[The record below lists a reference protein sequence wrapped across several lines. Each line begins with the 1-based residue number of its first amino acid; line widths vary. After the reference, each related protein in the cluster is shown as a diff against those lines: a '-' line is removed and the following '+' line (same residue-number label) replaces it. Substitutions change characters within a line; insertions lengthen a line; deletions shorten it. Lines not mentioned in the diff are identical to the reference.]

1 MNSENC
7 KTSEPHRV
15 RPDLIDKL
23 NLDLQKHGFSQC
35 DTWKTMILLEFLMV
49 LTPLETS
56 KTTCNLSSKKHETL
70 TKNPPVQIYVK

>member
-15 RPDLIDKL
+15 RPDLTDKL

-35 DTWKTMILLEFLMV
+35 DTWKTMILLELYFWF
-49 LTPLETS
+49 
-56 KTTCNLSSKKHETL
+56 
-70 TKNPPVQIYVK
+70 I